1 MGHGVG
7 QYQVWVVGSQLD
19 DVESAYC
26 ALSAD
31 ERFTIGAV
39 ADLAKDDIEFLGRL
53 LVVRVH
59 DNSPCMPFA
68 MCSLIRCSGGQ
79 HCNGTEIRLR

>member
-1 MGHGVG
+1 VGHGVG

-39 ADLAKDDIEFLGRL
+39 ADLAKDDIESLAGFWLCECTIIP
-53 LVVRVH
+53 
-59 DNSPCMPFA
+59 PCMPFA
-68 MCSLIRCSGGQ
+68 MLSLIRCSGGQ
-79 HCNGTEIRLR
+79 HRNGTEIRLR